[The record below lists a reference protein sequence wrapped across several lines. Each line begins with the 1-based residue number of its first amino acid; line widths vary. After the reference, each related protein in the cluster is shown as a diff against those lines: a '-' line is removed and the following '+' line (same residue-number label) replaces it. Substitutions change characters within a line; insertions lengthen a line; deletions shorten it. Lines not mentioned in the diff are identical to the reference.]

1 MEKLITN
8 EKLPQSW
15 TVIPPGYEFEGAKFR
30 VSNIE
35 LKEDTLEL
43 GYDLELEDESLDIEE
58 VTLTVNTLILEAVG
72 RMSDDKNQN

>member
-1 MEKLITN
+1 MEKLIAN
-8 EKLPQSW
+8 KKLPQSW
-15 TVIPPGYEFEGAKFR
+15 TVIPPGYGFEGAKFR

-43 GYDLELEDESLDIEE
+43 GYDLELEDESLDIDE

-72 RMSDDKNQN
+72 RMSNDKNQN

>member
-1 MEKLITN
+1 MEKLITKK
-8 EKLPQSW
+8 KLPQSW
-15 TVIPPGYEFEGAKFR
+15 TVIPPGYGFEGAKFR

-43 GYDLELEDESLDIEE
+43 GYDLELEDESLDIDE

-72 RMSDDKNQN
+72 RMSNDKNQN